1 MFRPGTAAVTAWAS
15 ASGVLP
21 ADQFWLR
28 NVLICA
34 GCGHR
39 LYPAGLAAGARAYAD
54 TCGCRLRPVEVDTVE
69 AVVRDRLQQR
79 LPADGDPVPNLDRL
93 VRQWVSTV
101 RFGGSAGEVMSEWRI

>member
-1 MFRPGTAAVTAWAS
+1 MFTPGTAAVSAWAS

-28 NVLICA
+28 NVLVCA

-54 TCGCRLRPVEVDTVE
+54 TCGCRLRPVDADIVE
-69 AVVRDRLQQR
+69 AVVRERLLQR
-79 LPADGDPVPNLDRL
+79 LPADGDPVLTLDGL

-101 RFGGSAGEVMSEWRI
+101 RVGCSAGEVTCEWHI